1 MTEQQPWKREVQLD
15 MLGRGKNFRR
25 VRSTE
30 DAAHVLLNIWPRERG
45 KYLQKARLACLHA
58 LEGEIPDE
66 EAREAFIAA
75 AEEAK
80 LFVRKV

>member
-1 MTEQQPWKREVQLD
+1 MSEHQPWKREVQLD
-15 MLGRGKNFRR
+15 MLGRRKNFRR

-30 DAAHVLLNIWPRERG
+30 DAANVLLNIWPRARG

-58 LEGEIPDE
+58 LLGEIPAE

-75 AEEAK
+75 ADEAK
-80 LFVRKV
+80 IFVRKM

>member
-1 MTEQQPWKREVQLD
+1 MNAHQPWKREVQLD
-15 MLGRGKNFRR
+15 MLGRGKNFRS
-25 VRSTE
+25 VKSTE
-30 DAAHVLLNIWPRERG
+30 DAANVLLNLWPRERG

-58 LEGEIPDE
+58 LEGEIPAD

-80 LFVRKV
+80 LFVRKQ